1 MLGDEVNVAL
11 SEVRDRL
18 QNFYKYPVR
27 PDNVEVV
34 DRIMK
39 DVEEECVADFKRN
52 SQYNISRIEPVFG
65 GKAENFTTMFTD
77 ANIWLVDSSTRFK
90 LHNLPKFEINAKSFR
105 PFIPQKGNKSDKA
118 YFSLIQSSL
127 NTEDK
132 KEEYVKKIIEVK
144 LDESGMFKNIS
155 EEAQLYSPRIALIYG
170 NIQKN
175 NRIVFMLRPSSYRLT
190 RVAYRAYCYVVMCT
204 MVRRISGSSCNLDA
218 WSKLDDDDQYLMAN
232 SMIVTDS
239 MLATKHDE
247 LVRYPLIHKMID
259 ISKLAITGGDI
270 LSAVA

>member
-1 MLGDEVNVAL
+1 MLGEEVNVAL

-18 QNFYKYPVR
+18 QNFYRYPVR

-77 ANIWLVDSSTRFK
+77 ANIWLIDSSTRLK
-90 LHNLPKFEINAKSFR
+90 LHMLPKFEVNAKSFR

-127 NTEDK
+127 NTENK
-132 KEEYVKKIIEVK
+132 KEEYVKKIIDVK
-144 LDESGMFKNIS
+144 LDDTGMFKDAP
-155 EEAQLYSPRIALIYG
+155 EEVQLYSPRLALIYG
-170 NIQKN
+170 NIQKA

-190 RVAYRAYCYVVMCT
+190 RVAYRAYCYVVMCA
-204 MVRRISGSSCNLDA
+204 MVRRISGSSCNLT
-218 WSKLDDDDQYLMAN
+218 WSNLDDDDQYLLAN

-239 MLATKHDE
+239 MLATKQE
-247 LVRYPLIHKMID
+247 KVIRYPLVHKIID
-259 ISKLAITGGDI
+259 ISRFAITGGEL